1 MFLGAEHRSKA
12 QVISSNDDQSSLAV
26 YAEHS
31 LALERRSEGFFCVD
45 LQEELKLS

>member
-12 QVISSNDDQSSLAV
+12 QVISSNDDQLSLAV

-31 LALERRSEGFFCVD
+31 LALERRSEGFFCV
-45 LQEELKLS
+45 QEELKLS